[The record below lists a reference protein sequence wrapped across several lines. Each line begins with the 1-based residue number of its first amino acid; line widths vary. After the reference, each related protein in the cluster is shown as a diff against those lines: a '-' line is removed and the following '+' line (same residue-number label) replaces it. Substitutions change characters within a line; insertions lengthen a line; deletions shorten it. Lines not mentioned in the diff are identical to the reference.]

1 MSQGRSEQNIL
12 TLAQRYQRFLTQ
24 FRRMSLKCVLSRF
37 CKLNYDMYSLT
48 ANVNHE
54 FIPLFTLRGQEIG
67 QDKMGIE
74 S

>member
-1 MSQGRSEQNIL
+1 
-12 TLAQRYQRFLTQ
+12 
-24 FRRMSLKCVLSRF
+24 
-37 CKLNYDMYSLT
+37 MYRLI